1 MYWEDKKIN
10 YKIFVSE
17 KLADPIESIQYSME
31 HLVYQKKL
39 FTE

>member
-1 MYWEDKKIN
+1 MFWQDMKID

-17 KLADPIESIQYSME
+17 RLADPVDSIQYSLE
-31 HLVYQKKL
+31 HLVYQKKH